1 MTHAALPLEK
11 VDDQRE
17 EKGKTAK
24 TIEKIKIIKEKPNM
38 MLGIICDKDPIF
50 REAKSLKVY

>member
-24 TIEKIKIIKEKPNM
+24 AIEKIKIIKENPM
-38 MLGIICDKDPIF
+38 MLGIIRILFSGK
-50 REAKSLKVY
+50 RKV